1 MESYFDYKAYGR
13 DASISSYDI
22 GDYGY
27 VYKKDSINTKKYT
40 YEDFKKYFRKAFEQ
54 LYPDKK
60 VCKHMYSIRAGNLK
74 FLESHNVK
82 YFEIKFRQRMNTHDP
97 VHFYMEDQ
105 SASINAINKY
115 LK

>member
-1 MESYFDYKAYGR
+1 
-13 DASISSYDI
+13 
-22 GDYGY
+22 
-27 VYKKDSINTKKYT
+27 
-40 YEDFKKYFRKAFEQ
+40 
-54 LYPDKK
+54 
-60 VCKHMYSIRAGNLK
+60 MYSIRAGNIK

>member
-1 MESYFDYKAYGR
+1 MIRNIISVSYTHLD
-13 DASISSYDI
+13 
-22 GDYGY
+22 
-27 VYKKDSINTKKYT
+27 VYK
-40 YEDFKKYFRKAFEQ
+40 RQ
-54 LYPDKK
+54 DKK

>member
-1 MESYFDYKAYGR
+1 MLRLSEATSIGTSVPHGRGNSHFQEYFY
-13 DASISSYDI
+13 
-22 GDYGY
+22 
-27 VYKKDSINTKKYT
+27 
-40 YEDFKKYFRKAFEQ
+40 KAFEQ

-60 VCKHMYSIRAGNLK
+60 VRKHMCSIRAGNLK

-105 SASINAINKY
+105 SASVNVINKY